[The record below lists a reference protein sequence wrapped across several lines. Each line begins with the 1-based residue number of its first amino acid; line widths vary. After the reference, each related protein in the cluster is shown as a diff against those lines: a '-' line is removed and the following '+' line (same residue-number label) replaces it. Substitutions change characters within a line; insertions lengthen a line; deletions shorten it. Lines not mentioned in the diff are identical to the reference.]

1 MCRQRKVPLE
11 SVQGLLMSMG
21 ETGVRTVRLGA
32 TQRFKEGAAA
42 ADEVVPGGT
51 TRLAK
56 VDGDRAQE
64 ANTPSLDV
72 VLSEPLHY
80 MFLCFLCLTL

>member
-1 MCRQRKVPLE
+1 M
-11 SVQGLLMSMG
+11 QGLLMSME

-32 TQRFKEGAAA
+32 TQRFKEGAVA

-56 VDGDRAQE
+56 VDGDRARE

-72 VLSEPLHY
+72 VLSEPLTASSY
-80 MFLCFLCLTL
+80 ACCLTLGKACLELVTEHI